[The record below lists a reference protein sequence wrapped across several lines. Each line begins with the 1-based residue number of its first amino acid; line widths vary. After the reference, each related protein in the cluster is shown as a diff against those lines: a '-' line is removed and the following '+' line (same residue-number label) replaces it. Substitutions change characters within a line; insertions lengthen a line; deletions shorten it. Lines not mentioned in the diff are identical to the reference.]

1 MHQVSSICEPV
12 SISFHFGYSKQH
24 YTIAYMLHFILPFW
38 LRADLRLSP
47 MTRAFSS
54 ERFFKEKMS
63 LDRPAISL
71 CRGRERDR
79 EKEGEGGG
87 GRKERKRKRE
97 RERERWREKKRE
109 EGEEKS
115 ERGGKG
121 EGGRNGVKER
131 RDVVWWSRRGSCEQ

>member
-97 RERERWREKKRE
+97 REREREREKGGERRRGRRGKKRVR
-109 EGEEKS
+109 EGE
-115 ERGGKG
+115 RGREG
-121 EGGRNGVKER
+121 EME
-131 RDVVWWSRRGSCEQ
+131 